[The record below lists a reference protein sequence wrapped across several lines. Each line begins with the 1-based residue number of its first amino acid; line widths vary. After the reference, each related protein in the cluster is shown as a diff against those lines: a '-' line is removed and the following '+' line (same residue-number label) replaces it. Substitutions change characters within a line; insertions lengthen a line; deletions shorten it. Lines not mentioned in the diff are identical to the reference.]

1 MPKEKI
7 VTAPEQRQ
15 VIPFNLEGGR
25 TLGLISMGVLTAVT
39 AESSGEKATPGSNL
53 KFEATRAGLE

>member
-15 VIPFNLEGGR
+15 VISFNLEGGR
-25 TLGLISMGVLTAVT
+25 TLGLIRMGVVTAVT
-39 AESSGEKATPGSNL
+39 AERSGEKLLQVRT
-53 KFEATRAGLE
+53 

>member
-39 AESSGEKATPGSNL
+39 AERSGEKLLQVRT
-53 KFEATRAGLE
+53 